1 MKRILTML
9 AIALAAVVCEAAP
22 AKVPVAALK
31 ALKATRGKH
40 IRTGIVFMDGKYI
53 PPPYVVERYGTAIR
67 INNIQVT
74 GPLIPWD
81 SFLRTQEGAK
91 VTTSTTEIA
100 PADGAS
106 EPEVEIEEDFDDD
119 DPLADLFGDEPKPKK
134 AKKAAR
140 KPAGPRKVTTTKVEF
155 DGEFEMNAASQNMV
169 ARINSRRTVI
179 DQKLRAGGFVFFGS
193 NYAGTSG
200 DAATAK
206 KIISVLPE
214 AMQTAT
220 SEAQLSNICRSHG
233 LSFLS
238 APIIADL
245 FENRDGYVRLVE
257 RRRKM
262 AEEAKWNNMLNGG
275 N

>member
-1 MKRILTML
+1 MKRVLTML
-9 AIALAAVVCEAAP
+9 AIALAAVVCEAEP

-31 ALKATRGKH
+31 ALKATRGKS

-74 GPLIPWD
+74 GPLIAWE
-81 SFLRTQEGAK
+81 SFLKTQEGAK
-91 VTTSTTEIA
+91 VTTSTTEIP
-100 PADGAS
+100 PAEGAAA
-106 EPEVEIEEDFDDD
+106 PEVEVEDDFDED

-134 AKKAAR
+134 AKKAAK

-155 DGEFEMNAASQNMV
+155 DGEFEMNAATQKMV
-169 ARINSRRTVI
+169 AKINARRTVI
-179 DQKLRAGGFVFFGS
+179 DQKLRGGGFVFFGS
-193 NYAGTSG
+193 NYSGTSG
-200 DAATAK
+200 DAAMTK
-206 KIISVLPE
+206 KILEVLPE
-214 AMQTAT
+214 AMQDAT
-220 SEAQLSNICRSHG
+220 SESQLSNICRSKG

-238 APIIADL
+238 APIISDL
-245 FENRDGYVRLVE
+245 FQNRDGYVRLVE

-262 AEEAKWNNMLNGG
+262 AEESKWNNMLNGG